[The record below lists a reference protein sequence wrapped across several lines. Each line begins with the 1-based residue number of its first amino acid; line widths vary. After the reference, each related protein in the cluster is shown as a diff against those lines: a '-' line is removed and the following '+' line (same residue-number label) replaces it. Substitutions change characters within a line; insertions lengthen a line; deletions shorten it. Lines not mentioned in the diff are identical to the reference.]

1 MQPPPPISGCI
12 EQLQLSNQA
21 GPVPGARIWS
31 GKHSRYTRDYADGS
45 LAIDCAAIACMVR
58 SGEPFFIGRPSLGAE
73 TRAAHLAAVMR
84 MRARP
89 NVVSRL
95 IRDLASPPGVIIAN
109 GSRQQQQRSLAEYST
124 AYANA
129 MRAASLSISW
139 GHSEARRG
147 TRHLQRSTGVTT
159 LRELHRALGDDML
172 RRLVRPGV
180 LEPWWTRMPLWS
192 SNTKLATHSLDR
204 YITHTYTFGLPC
216 RNSRRSRAPQLVDGG
231 AGQPLSVGR
240 APVQDLN

>member
-1 MQPPPPISGCI
+1 MERADAVCAGPRQRGATLHIFDSCAIKRQDSAAPLQPPPPISGCI

-109 GSRQQQQRSLAEYST
+109 GSRQQ
-124 AYANA
+124 
-129 MRAASLSISW
+129 
-139 GHSEARRG
+139 
-147 TRHLQRSTGVTT
+147 
-159 LRELHRALGDDML
+159 
-172 RRLVRPGV
+172 
-180 LEPWWTRMPLWS
+180 
-192 SNTKLATHSLDR
+192 
-204 YITHTYTFGLPC
+204 
-216 RNSRRSRAPQLVDGG
+216 
-231 AGQPLSVGR
+231 
-240 APVQDLN
+240 